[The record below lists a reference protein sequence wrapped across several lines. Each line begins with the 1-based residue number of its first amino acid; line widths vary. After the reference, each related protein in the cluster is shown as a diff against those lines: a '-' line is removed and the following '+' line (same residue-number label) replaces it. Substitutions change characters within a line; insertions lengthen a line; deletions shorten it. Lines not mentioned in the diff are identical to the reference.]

1 MSLKDKIN
9 EDVKSAIKGGNAE
22 AVSVLRLLNSAVK
35 NKELEK
41 RRRLAREGKPPAELE
56 ALSSLSDEEMIG
68 VILGEIKKRKESIAQ
83 YSAGGREELAK
94 KEAAELEILKKYVP
108 EEMKNEA

>member
-9 EDVKSAIKGGNAE
+9 EDIKSAIKGGNAE
-22 AVSVLRLLNSAVK
+22 VVSVLRLLNSAVK

-41 RRRLAREGKPPAELE
+41 RGRLAKEGKPPTELE
-56 ALSSLSDEEMIG
+56 NLSALNDEETVM
-68 VILGEIKKRKESIAQ
+68 VILSEIKKRKDSIAQ